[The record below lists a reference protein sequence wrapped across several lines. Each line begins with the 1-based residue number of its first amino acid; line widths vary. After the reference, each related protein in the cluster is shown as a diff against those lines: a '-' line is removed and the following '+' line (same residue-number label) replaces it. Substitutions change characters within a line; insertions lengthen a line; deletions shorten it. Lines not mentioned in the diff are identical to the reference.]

1 MTVNVPAFTLSP
13 VTTTGKAPTPV
24 ALALSTI
31 GEPVY
36 ANEVA
41 ALLHVMEEIVAGV
54 IVIE

>member
-41 ALLHVMEEIVAGV
+41 PSDQVIADIVAGV